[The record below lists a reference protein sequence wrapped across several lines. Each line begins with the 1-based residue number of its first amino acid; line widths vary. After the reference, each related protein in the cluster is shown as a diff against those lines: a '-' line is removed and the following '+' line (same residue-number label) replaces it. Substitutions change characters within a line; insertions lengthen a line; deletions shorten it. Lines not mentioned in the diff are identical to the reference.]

1 MPGVWPRCWEQEVE
15 ENHVV
20 NPGQES
26 PLFVENQEGPST
38 SERHESY
45 VVEGVNDVWA
55 VIEGGAMEEVGL
67 QNNRVQD
74 DNDNFIDQ
82 LYNEFF

>member
-1 MPGVWPRCWEQEVE
+1 M
-15 ENHVV
+15 
-20 NPGQES
+20 
-26 PLFVENQEGPST
+26 
-38 SERHESY
+38 
-45 VVEGVNDVWA
+45 NDVWA